1 MEGVRVA
8 EGKMMG
14 SLREKGKVKVVKGD
28 GWEEGMSREKGR
40 VHGRKRRRV
49 KVVKG
54 QVQVGK
60 GKSER

>member
-14 SLREKGKVKVVKGD
+14 ILREKGKVKVVKGD

-40 VHGRKRRRV
+40 VHGRKR
-49 KVVKG
+49 G
-54 QVQVGK
+54 GFTVGK
-60 GKSER
+60 GEGLRL